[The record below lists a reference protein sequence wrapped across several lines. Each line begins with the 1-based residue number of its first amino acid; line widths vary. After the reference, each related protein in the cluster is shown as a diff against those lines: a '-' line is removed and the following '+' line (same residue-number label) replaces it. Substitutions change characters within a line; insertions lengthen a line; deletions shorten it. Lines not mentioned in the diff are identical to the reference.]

1 MSDDKFPISPLPEGA
16 KRSPCPIATA
26 LDLVGDKW
34 TLLVMRDL
42 FIGKSK
48 FGEFEDSPERIPTN
62 ILAERLKRL
71 EAGGMIA
78 RQPYQQRP
86 VRYAYALTQKGRGFL
101 PVLQTMSQWGNDFI
115 PGTWVPPKFFMEMA
129 V

>member
-1 MSDDKFPISPLPEGA
+1 MADKNFPMSPLPEGA

-42 FIGKSK
+42 FVGKSK
-48 FGEFEDSPERIPTN
+48 FGEFEESPEGIPTN

-71 EAGGMIA
+71 EAGGMIE
-78 RQPYQQRP
+78 RNPYQERP
-86 VRYAYALTQKGRGFL
+86 VRYAYALTKKGRGFL

-115 PGTWVPPKFFMEMA
+115 AGTWVPPAFFMEMK